1 MKKLLGLSVFFL
13 LLYAIYARALLTS
26 ETPGDTSAHYRSAH
40 YNLARD
46 IGFYGVLT
54 IGAGILIIS
63 GGIDLSMGSVVGL
76 TATIFP
82 MLLLR
87 VSERSVL
94 GQLGVLLTVLAVGA
108 GIGLF
113 HGILVTKLRLQ
124 PFVVTLC
131 GLFIY
136 RGLARWVSGEQVM
149 GLGNQFESLKAFLY
163 TDPVGP
169 LPRFFVIFLIL
180 TALAAVFMHA
190 TVYGRYLY
198 AIGGNERAARFA
210 GIAVDR
216 YKILAYVICST
227 LSAFAGILY
236 ITQHNSALP
245 SNVGSFYELYAIAA
259 AVLGGCSLRGGEG
272 TVPGMAL
279 GTAIIWLLDRLTLML
294 GIRSELLSTVV
305 GAFLLAG
312 VILEELLRRFQS
324 EPRNE

>member
-1 MKKLLGLSVFFL
+1 M
-13 LLYAIYARALLTS
+13 
-26 ETPGDTSAHYRSAH
+26 
-40 YNLARD
+40 
-46 IGFYGVLT
+46 
-54 IGAGILIIS
+54 
-63 GGIDLSMGSVVGL
+63 
-76 TATIFP
+76 
-82 MLLLR
+82 
-87 VSERSVL
+87 
-94 GQLGVLLTVLAVGA
+94 
-108 GIGLF
+108 
-113 HGILVTKLRLQ
+113 
-124 PFVVTLC
+124 
-131 GLFIY
+131 
-136 RGLARWVSGEQVM
+136 
-149 GLGNQFESLKAFLY
+149 
-163 TDPVGP
+163 
-169 LPRFFVIFLIL
+169 
-180 TALAAVFMHA
+180 
-190 TVYGRYLY
+190 GRYLY